1 MGSAYEVSES
11 VTVFI
16 CSVPL
21 WGSGPRVLGL
31 QWLQLVSSVVAAP
44 RLQST
49 GSIVVA
55 HGLSCS
61 AGCGILPNQGLNP
74 CLLHRQVDS
83 LLLSP
88 KEALVENSL
97 SVFLLLATQRI

>member
-1 MGSAYEVSES
+1 M
-11 VTVFI
+11 
-16 CSVPL
+16 
-21 WGSGPRVLGL
+21 LGRQQL
-31 QWLQLVSSVVAAP
+31 QHVGSVVAAP

-61 AGCGILPNQGLNP
+61 AGCGILQNQGLNL
-74 CLLHRQVDS
+74 CLLYWQVDS

-88 KEALVENSL
+88 REALVENSL
-97 SVFLLLATQRI
+97 SVFLLLATQRS